1 MYLIALNGNYLLMDN
16 NLELCKSLLA
26 HKNKRMLMP
35 KFELLLPKIHKNLTT
50 LQQNPFKKK
59 TKTHLTTILVGSN

>member
-16 NLELCKSLLA
+16 NLELCKSLLT

-35 KFELLLPKIHKNLTT
+35 KFELLFPKIHKSLTT
-50 LQQNPFKKK
+50 LQQNPFFKKIK
-59 TKTHLTTILVGSN
+59 PI